1 MRGVYAICSLIPIA
15 LFLYAITSYSAI
27 DMAMRPGS
35 KFNDPLPKPLAEA
48 APEVIALRPDL
59 RRMAMEALAQVPLC
73 VDRDEQEDP
82 ARPRGRVLI
91 WDVEENDVSIAH
103 GCLPPELRLQSIG
116 EPCTVYLIT
125 ERVRTHSLDYEY
137 SYWSGGGGQAGVK
150 GFTVDLVVC
159 AVDLP
164 SGQPRGRYRIDG
176 NGPPTMT
183 FFEDGVKEIEENWAP
198 NLKRWI
204 DVCVNGPAPPNVSRN
219 DRPWYDKADAARK
232 AIADCERM
240 GSLPTLGQ
248 FPRDVAIYNLQTDHR
263 HPASDFVVGLSS
275 LDDEELLMIVPLEQ
289 KVVTDRKRGFGRI
302 DTRVALVAFPGAEP
316 LGAYVIKGESWPL
329 PENTGQSWA
338 YERNSRNPNHQITR
352 WVHDLIG
359 LKRGVPQGTI
369 AAKPGETQLAGT
381 DWLKGPGWKLQS
393 GY

>member
-1 MRGVYAICSLIPIA
+1 MLRTAQLLGSLVMLA
-15 LFLYAITSYSAI
+15 FFLYAVGTYSAI

-35 KFNDPLPKPLAEA
+35 KFKDPPPKPLAEA

-73 VDRDEQEDP
+73 VDRDHDEDP

-103 GCLPPELRLQSIG
+103 GCVPAELRVQSIG

-125 ERVRTHSLDYEY
+125 ERMRSHTLDYEY
-137 SYWSGGGGQAGVK
+137 SYWSGGGGKAGVK

-164 SGQPRGRYRIDG
+164 SGQPRGRYRIEG
-176 NGPPTMT
+176 NGPPTTT

-204 DVCVNGPAPPNVSRN
+204 DVCVKGGETVKVSDN
-219 DRPWYDKADAARK
+219 ERPWYDKADAARR

-240 GSLPTLGQ
+240 GSLPMLGQ
-248 FPRDVAIYNLQTDHR
+248 FPRDVAIYNLQTDSR
-263 HPASDFVVGLSS
+263 HPASDFVVGLAG
-275 LDDEELLMIVPLEQ
+275 LNDEELLMIVPLED
-289 KVVTDRKRGFGRI
+289 KVVTNRKRGTGRI

-316 LGAYVIKGESWPL
+316 LGVYIIQGESWPL
-329 PENTGQSWA
+329 PENTGESWA

-352 WVHDLIG
+352 WVHNLIG
-359 LKRGVPQGTI
+359 LKRGLPMGTI
-369 AAKPGETQLAGT
+369 AARPGETQLAGT
-381 DWLKGPGWKLQS
+381 DWLKGPGWKPQ
-393 GY
+393 GK